1 MKSWSGWA
9 ALAGLMAL
17 AVACGSGRAEP
28 TVAPA
33 AETALPSEAPASGPA
48 APAVTLQLD
57 DGSTFV
63 STEAVRPALY
73 VFWAEW

>member
-1 MKSWSGWA
+1 M
-9 ALAGLMAL
+9 AGLTVL
-17 AVACGSGRAEP
+17 AVACGSGGAEP
-28 TVAPA
+28 TAPPI
-33 AETALPSEAPASGPA
+33 AETALPPAAPAPGPA

-63 STEAVRPALY
+63 STEAARPALY

>member
-1 MKSWSGWA
+1 MA
-9 ALAGLMAL
+9 VLTAL
-17 AVACGSGRAEP
+17 AVACGSGEAEP
-28 TVAPA
+28 TAAPVAETTLPPAAPA
-33 AETALPSEAPASGPA
+33 PGPV

-63 STEAVRPALY
+63 SAEAVRPALY